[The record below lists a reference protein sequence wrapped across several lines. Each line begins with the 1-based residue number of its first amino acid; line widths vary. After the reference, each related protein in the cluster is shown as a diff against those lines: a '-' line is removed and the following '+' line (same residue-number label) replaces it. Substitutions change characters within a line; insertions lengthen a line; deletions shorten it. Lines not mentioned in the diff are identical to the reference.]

1 MTDSWAPPGGA
12 ATAQFRTLAA
22 SLSAAEAA
30 QLIKRC
36 AACLADELRAGNQ
49 DRTSAPITRLAAV
62 IRGGGAEAPMVF
74 LIEYWQPGGEVGGDV
89 REVAEAEAQ
98 SQAQARVEVASCDV
112 LLDLAAGRLSPL
124 VAMARRKVKV
134 SGEMQAA
141 RPLAPFLKR
150 AVPKALGEFQEGRSV
165 VSRTSQASS
174 AFGFWMP
181 DHASPTCV
189 LCGRAWM
196 PIIRQ
201 RHHCRACGS
210 LVCGQCSFC
219 PNGRSSRRCLRCG
232 VDASLQWNG
241 STASMSSMSMSASVI
256 MTPRM
261 QESFT
266 TTAAAPIE
274 EKRRLPSLP
283 PNSET
288 EGLLLAQLQAAL
300 APKIRAPIPAS
311 QPSEREQ
318 RLWERVVAAEKRTLE
333 AEAEGGF
340 RKLGQLLLGSLLAFV
355 ARHAFLVAVFFLG
368 VTSHAG
374 LKQFALSLG
383 GERLSAYG
391 EHLFIFVVATAA
403 VLLLSIFRPVSL
415 LVSAVTLSGVVWL
428 LVRTFSLDVPGSA
441 SLSGDWR
448 ALAFPVAVLHLP
460 GWSTTCFLLGISVLV
475 VRRLQ
480 SYHYFLR
487 LAEIYVTA
495 AFPIAFYFTCKTVQ
509 KVFKLSAQQA
519 QDWMYDPADKI
530 VAPFLGNRFAALGGL
545 FVKAGQ
551 WMANMAATPIVW
563 QQELKKLQDCA
574 PRDTDT
580 YVKSL
585 LEAELGSDFQDIF
598 EEFEFE
604 PVASASIAQVH
615 KARMKGTGQQ
625 VAVKLQHE
633 GVEPMMLLDLTALK
647 RILRFTCWLGGND
660 WDEIKQVTEGWM
672 KEMIHELDFHREVE
686 NLQEVRKG
694 MADAGVDV
702 IVPSE
707 IEGRVSRRAFIMD
720 FCEGFR
726 FTDLDQLALAGVDRK
741 ALSARAVHAVAT
753 QLLEIGVFNS
763 DPHGGN
769 LLCQVRDGTTA
780 VPVLLDFGNCIRLPE
795 EQRLLYCRLL
805 VALSETSMTSVCEAM
820 KNLGFFNSQT
830 EVHPGRDM
838 EYMMMVFRDTGNRKH
853 QMAGMKNF
861 RELRKSQNKSDIEA
875 LDENIKK
882 DKKKAKAKTERYP
895 KKMPPEAVLFL
906 RMMLL
911 VRGLCFQL
919 DAELPFLQLFEM
931 HARRALA
938 CRFPKVHRAL
948 SAVSTGDDRGRS
960 RAGAAHMAMVT
971 LIREAIAACCVERPG
986 LGVQVCVY
994 IGENCAVDECGGVLG
1009 TVDPRPMTRST
1020 RIPLAD
1026 LARLPWLLAL
1036 HSAVKQGMIQYSERL
1051 MSMPVGSRCNT
1062 EATLA
1067 DVLSHRAFQGGDPR
1081 DALTGSTVTEL
1092 AKLQH
1097 MQKRMAAAI
1106 APGAG
1111 QACYLPWGS
1120 GYVAAAALRQ
1130 LGHDDE
1136 VAALERLLPGFKV
1149 AKDELALRASTTEDM
1164 ATLSSALF
1172 ADLRGMAGGAIGSS
1186 GGIFTG
1192 PAAQP
1197 KASGPGKEK
1206 EEPAAAKTAGK
1217 GKADKETDDSP
1228 KKQPDTHRKTLA
1240 RSVFEDAGGLLADV
1254 GLANQAALWTSEV
1267 CPDLACASSARSLAW
1282 VLASACPTKDAR
1294 PVCAREVEISHS
1306 HPMGMLLSQLA
1317 PAPRSWDDR
1326 GLQVMELEG
1335 CGKSALGLSSCGGL
1349 LGLALQWPGQALNG
1363 SGAAAAKPVTAVV
1376 LCNELSMA
1384 AVPSQILGRVADAL
1398 RLPRPSGLM

>member
-1 MTDSWAPPGGA
+1 MLSNARVGSRASSSRDFEGQRSAKKPSAQLFAKPSWQKGRPASTFALFVARVCPVFSSLLWRRWRPGNCLQAARLRAMAVRCQESEPGPNGILPSKCERCNRKLCLCAALPQRRLDTKTRVVLFTHPKEKRRALGSGPLLQLCLSNITEFVGKEFPDPLEDSALHDKLVEAGRQPVLVYPGPKAVELVPGCQTEA
-12 ATAQFRTLAA
+12 FTSPVTLIFIDARWDQARIMLNRSAWLQGLPRLRLRRLRSRYRFRRQPEPGCLSTLEA
-22 SLSAAEAA
+22 AAEALQA
-30 QLIKRC
+30 L
-36 AACLADELRAGNQ
+36 EPGTSGLR
-49 DRTSAPITRLAAV
+49 
-62 IRGGGAEAPMVF
+62 EA
-74 LIEYWQPGGEVGGDV
+74 L
-89 REVAEAEAQ
+89 
-98 SQAQARVEVASCDV
+98 
-112 LLDLAAGRLSPL
+112 
-124 VAMARRKVKV
+124 
-134 SGEMQAA
+134 
-141 RPLAPFLKR
+141 LAPFEEMIRLQSQFLPDQQDKNPIGGLFLEGEGLEAAKENAHPSWNRRRKR
-150 AVPKALGEFQEGRSV
+150 RHRRRMMNAGHSQGEDPSAAL
-165 VSRTSQASS
+165 TSQASS
-174 AFGFWMP
+174 TFGFWMP

-219 PNGRSSRRCLRCG
+219 PNGRSSRRCLPP
-232 VDASLQWNG
+232 AQ
-241 STASMSSMSMSASVI
+241 TA
-256 MTPRM
+256 PC
-261 QESFT
+261 
-266 TTAAAPIE
+266 AAPSRAGS
-274 EKRRLPSLP
+274 KDSSAHPC
-283 PNSET
+283 
-288 EGLLLAQLQAAL
+288 AAL
-300 APKIRAPIPAS
+300 GTCAAPLLSKLFEPCPDGSAS

-333 AEAEGGF
+333 AEAEGGGEVKLVSHIESKTSQTRAWEAARF
-340 RKLGQLLLGSLLAFV
+340 RPVPSFRDSARV
-355 ARHAFLVAVFFLG
+355 AKSGGEKTRL
-368 VTSHAG
+368 
-374 LKQFALSLG
+374 QQYALSLG
-383 GERLSAYG
+383 GERFSAYG
-391 EHLFIFVVATAA
+391 EHFFIFVVATAV
-403 VLLLSIFRPVSL
+403 VLLLTIFRPASL

-428 LVRTFSLDVPGSA
+428 LVRTFSLEVPDSP

-574 PRDTDT
+574 PRDTDA

-598 EEFEFE
+598 EEFDFE

-702 IVPSE
+702 IVPKE

-875 LDENIKK
+875 LDDNIKK
-882 DKKKAKAKTERYP
+882 DKKKAKAADSNKSQDAKTERYP

-948 SAVSTGDDRGRS
+948 SAVSSGDDRGRS
-960 RAGAAHMAMVT
+960 RAGAAHMAMIT

-1051 MSMPVGSRCNT
+1051 MSMPMGSRCNT

-1067 DVLSHRAFQGGDPR
+1067 DVLSHRAFQDGDPR

-1097 MQKRMAAAI
+1097 MQKRTAAAI
-1106 APGAG
+1106 APVAG
-1111 QACYLPWGS
+1111 QVCYLPWGS

-1136 VAALERLLPGFKV
+1136 
-1149 AKDELALRASTTEDM
+1149 
-1164 ATLSSALF
+1164 
-1172 ADLRGMAGGAIGSS
+1172 
-1186 GGIFTG
+1186 
-1192 PAAQP
+1192 
-1197 KASGPGKEK
+1197 
-1206 EEPAAAKTAGK
+1206 
-1217 GKADKETDDSP
+1217 
-1228 KKQPDTHRKTLA
+1228 
-1240 RSVFEDAGGLLADV
+1240 
-1254 GLANQAALWTSEV
+1254 
-1267 CPDLACASSARSLAW
+1267 
-1282 VLASACPTKDAR
+1282 
-1294 PVCAREVEISHS
+1294 
-1306 HPMGMLLSQLA
+1306 
-1317 PAPRSWDDR
+1317 
-1326 GLQVMELEG
+1326 
-1335 CGKSALGLSSCGGL
+1335 
-1349 LGLALQWPGQALNG
+1349 
-1363 SGAAAAKPVTAVV
+1363 
-1376 LCNELSMA
+1376 
-1384 AVPSQILGRVADAL
+1384 
-1398 RLPRPSGLM
+1398 